1 MKKQRGSAIL
11 MVIAILGITG
21 FQLYWLKNNYD
32 REKQNLDI
40 KTAASFRQTILELQA
55 QKLKLEKVTM
65 RFDTNTVSN
74 VIVSDKKRLRPAF
87 NRSTP
92 TSPRVSREPA
102 ITLIN
107 LIQEKMKDSII
118 AGLAGNSQFMITI
131 KNDTSR
137 RGFIDSLRKLKG
149 SIRTIDISKQLD
161 SLIPN
166 PEMINEVHIDRAMRN
181 AEKAITIGYGARA
194 RKIKNKDSFSF
205 QEENAGRIFTDE
217 HFPVPGP
224 DDMILQRGEP
234 GQRKNNAVF
243 RFLYDVDSLSQKDS
257 VTLKE
262 VDSAYTARLKEDR
275 INVQF
280 KVNRVDSSAVIPA
293 NAVTIGF
300 TKPASFTLSLQNT
313 LSYMFEK
320 LKLPVLFSLLL
331 VGITIASFV
340 LLYRNM
346 MKQRRLAELKNEFI
360 SNITHELK
368 TPIATVGVAIEAL
381 KSFNAIHDP
390 KRTEEYLDI
399 SQNELQRLNLL
410 VDKVL
415 KLSMFEKKEVEL
427 KYELLNLK
435 DVVDEVM
442 ASMRLQI
449 EKYRAVVS
457 LNVEGDCTLQADRLH
472 LLSVVFNLLDN
483 ALKYGSE
490 NPVIWINLEEQENSI
505 VLQVADNGIGIPAGY
520 KDKVFDK
527 FFRIPHGDTHNAKG
541 YGLGL
546 SYAAHVVKKHKG
558 TITVESE
565 TDKGTTFIITL
576 PKQNT

>member
-1 MKKQRGSAIL
+1 
-11 MVIAILGITG
+11 
-21 FQLYWLKNNYD
+21 
-32 REKQNLDI
+32 
-40 KTAASFRQTILELQA
+40 
-55 QKLKLEKVTM
+55 
-65 RFDTNTVSN
+65 
-74 VIVSDKKRLRPAF
+74 
-87 NRSTP
+87 
-92 TSPRVSREPA
+92 
-102 ITLIN
+102 
-107 LIQEKMKDSII
+107 
-118 AGLAGNSQFMITI
+118 
-131 KNDTSR
+131 
-137 RGFIDSLRKLKG
+137 
-149 SIRTIDISKQLD
+149 
-161 SLIPN
+161 
-166 PEMINEVHIDRAMRN
+166 
-181 AEKAITIGYGARA
+181 
-194 RKIKNKDSFSF
+194 
-205 QEENAGRIFTDE
+205 
-217 HFPVPGP
+217 
-224 DDMILQRGEP
+224 
-234 GQRKNNAVF
+234 
-243 RFLYDVDSLSQKDS
+243 
-257 VTLKE
+257 
-262 VDSAYTARLKEDR
+262 
-275 INVQF
+275 
-280 KVNRVDSSAVIPA
+280 
-293 NAVTIGF
+293 
-300 TKPASFTLSLQNT
+300 
-313 LSYMFEK
+313 MFEK

-449 EKYRAVVS
+449 EKYRAIVS

-490 NPVIWINLEEQENSI
+490 NPVIRINLEEQENNI